1 MRRMINVKTNKFM
14 KQYDTMLDDEGKR
27 LIYSDLLRRV
37 LLFVDLVQTSDDVNV
52 KEVKNIFYEYFD

>member
-1 MRRMINVKTNKFM
+1 M

-27 LIYSDLLRRV
+27 LIYNDLLNRV
-37 LLFVDLVQTSDDVNV
+37 LIFVDLVQTFDDVKV

>member
-1 MRRMINVKTNKFM
+1 M

-37 LLFVDLVQTSDDVNV
+37 LLFIDLVQTSDDVEV
-52 KEVKNIFYEYFD
+52 KEVKNIFYEYLD